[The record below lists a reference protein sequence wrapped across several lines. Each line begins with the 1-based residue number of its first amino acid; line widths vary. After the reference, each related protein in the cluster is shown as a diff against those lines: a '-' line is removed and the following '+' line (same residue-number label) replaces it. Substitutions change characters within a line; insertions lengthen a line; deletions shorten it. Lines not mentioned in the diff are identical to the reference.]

1 LTLKVHIRQA
11 AVPEVLELAGANVFL
26 HEGKLIIGYGVAKRL
41 AAKGEGRIQELS
53 AKWQELVDASEIRDE
68 VSVPGTG
75 LIGLSSITF
84 SPKSSAESV
93 IIVPARTLVIQPGH
107 SYEVMVDGDE
117 TRAVP
122 QPAAS
127 QRARKARRDLGLR
140 LKKP

>member
-1 LTLKVHIRQA
+1 MTLKVHIRQA

-41 AAKGEGRIQELS
+41 AAKGDGRIQELS
-53 AKWQELVDASEIRDE
+53 AKWQELVDSSDIQDE

-93 IIVPARTLVIQPGH
+93 
-107 SYEVMVDGDE
+107 
-117 TRAVP
+117 
-122 QPAAS
+122 
-127 QRARKARRDLGLR
+127 
-140 LKKP
+140 